1 MAYSDAKIDELP
13 CLIVNLK
20 LKEYLWETCQAE
32 EINSAIEEGS
42 GWGNVVWKKIKE
54 GYERVDLKEFLCY
67 QSNRPNTK

>member
-20 LKEYLWETCQAE
+20 LKEYLRETCQAE

-42 GWGNVVWKKIKE
+42 GWGMSVEKNKKKDMKE
-54 GYERVDLKEFLCY
+54 WI
-67 QSNRPNTK
+67 